1 MKHSFKKIALT
12 SAMSLSLLTGTLVLN
27 TPAALAAVNN
37 GMMNRQQGMMNP
49 MQSAAIALADTASDI
64 VSGTTTNSAADLTA
78 DTENATVITVSDED
92 SQVKISESGTY
103 IVTGSASDGSI
114 TVKKGTTGV
123 VLILEDLD
131 LTSTTGAAV
140 SVNKESE
147 VQIVVYGSVTLT
159 DAENPADEASEDA
172 EVADAY
178 DGAAIKVKAGSSV
191 YLTGDGT
198 LTVNGTAKN
207 GIKSGDD
214 ASLVID
220 GENLTVDITAANDG
234 INANYDLTI
243 ASGTVTI
250 SASDDALHTDRSIL
264 TVGSADGSSTPT
276 VTVTNSNEGLEGTVV
291 NIHSGTVTVSSNDDA
306 INAANSDNLYADQL
320 TYAINITGGD
330 VTISSRL
337 DGLDSNGD
345 INVTG
350 GALTIERSANNGGD
364 AGIDYD
370 GSLYISSDATVNNG
384 NGIAGPDGMPGGMMN
399 GQMPGQMGQ
408 NGQFPGNG
416 QQMTRP
422 DFSQNGQTSGD
433 NQQMMRPDFNQNGQ
447 TSGDNQQMMRPDFN
461 QNDQASADNQQ
472 MNRPDFNQE
481 NQAPNDNQQMTP
493 PDFNQNGLAPMHIRQ
508 MMPGDF
514 SQNGQAPLGNQAMKG
529 QTLGSQAP
537 IGCGGMQPIYSKP
550 FGMNQPMGMAQAPN
564 SFAPNQQ
571 SLPFEV
577 EQPAP
582 FMNERGK

>member
-1 MKHSFKKIALT
+1 MKTSKRSGKLFALLLAAALLVSLLAFPAAAEDYDTNGATAFVFSDDAIEVIEGEATGWKIEGTALT
-12 SAMSLSLLTGTLVLN
+12 I
-27 TPAALAAVNN
+27 N
-37 GMMNRQQGMMNP
+37 GSGVYV
-49 MQSAAIALADTASDI
+49 
-64 VSGTTTNSAADLTA
+64 VSGSC
-78 DTENATVITVSDED
+78 
-92 SQVKISESGTY
+92 
-103 IVTGSASDGSI
+103 SDGSI

-147 VQIVVYGSVTLT
+147 VQIVVSGSVTLT

-250 SASDDALHTDRSIL
+250 SAADDALHADRIL

-408 NGQFPGNG
+408 NEQFPGNG
-416 QQMTRP
+416 QQMARP

-433 NQQMMRPDFNQNGQ
+433 NQQMMRPDFNQNG
-447 TSGDNQQMMRPDFN
+447 
-461 QNDQASADNQQ
+461 QASADNQQ

-514 SQNGQAPLGNQAMKG
+514 SQNGQAPLGNQAMNG
-529 QTLGSQAP
+529 QPVGGQAP
-537 IGCGGMQPIYSKP
+537 IGCGGMQPIYSEP
-550 FGMNQPMGMAQAPN
+550 FGMNQPMGMAQAPI

-571 SLPFEV
+571 SLPFGV

-582 FMNERGK
+582 FMNKRGR